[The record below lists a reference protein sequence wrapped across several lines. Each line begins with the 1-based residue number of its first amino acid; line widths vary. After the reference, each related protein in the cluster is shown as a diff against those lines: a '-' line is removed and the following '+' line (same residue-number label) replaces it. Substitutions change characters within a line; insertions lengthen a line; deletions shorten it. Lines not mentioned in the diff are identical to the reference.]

1 MALNDWIAVDSLFA
15 IGTAVLAAVL
25 IIAAILHM
33 RNIYNVHGLMTKLQ
47 KKTVPKSHLYAEMTV
62 SQGSNFTALAFA
74 SWIML
79 FVAISFFYLLVPTY
93 FPFSYIQIADLAS
106 SQMGFAVFGIS
117 IGLLAALIILFLDKL
132 PEDRRELRLT
142 EMYSFYSIS
151 KSAKKIIAL
160 ALISLAAS
168 VVLSAYLGT
177 IYPDQL
183 ASVRLISLFLL
194 LISAFILVM
203 PIYKEFLEA
212 MR

>member
-1 MALNDWIAVDSLFA
+1 MAVNDWIAVDNLFA
-15 IGTAVLAAVL
+15 LGTAVLAAVL
-25 IIAAILHM
+25 ILAAILHM

-93 FPFSYIQIADLAS
+93 LPFSYIQIADLAS
-106 SQMGFAVFGIS
+106 SQMGFAIFGIS

-132 PEDRRELRLT
+132 PNDRRELKLT
-142 EMYSFYSIS
+142 EMYSFYSIP

-177 IYPDQL
+177 IYPDQSTS
-183 ASVRLISLFLL
+183 ARLISLFLL
-194 LISAFILVM
+194 LVSAFILVM